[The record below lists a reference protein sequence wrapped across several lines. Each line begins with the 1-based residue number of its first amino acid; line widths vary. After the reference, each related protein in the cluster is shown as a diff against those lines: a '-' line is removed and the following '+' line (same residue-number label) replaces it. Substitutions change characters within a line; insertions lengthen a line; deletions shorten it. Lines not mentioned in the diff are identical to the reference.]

1 MNIFGANSVQS
12 PDAGASVIEPSGAE
26 KVHTGTLKSS
36 EKLIRELLKKAGI
49 EIGGSATHDITVH
62 DPRFYSW
69 VAQDG
74 ALGLG
79 EAYIHG
85 FWDSPAVD
93 EMITRI
99 HRAKLAQVIRNNW
112 RYMASALKA
121 KALNLQTRRRS
132 VRVAEHHYDIGND
145 LFQAM
150 LDKRMIY
157 SCGYWKDAKN
167 LDEAQ
172 EAKLDL
178 VCRKLGLRSGM
189 RVLDIGC
196 GWGGFAKHA
205 AENYGV
211 EVTGFSLSKEQ
222 VALGRELCAG
232 LPVDLRVDDYRN
244 ARGRYD
250 GVVSIGMME
259 HVGYRNYRTYMELV
273 DRCLTPDGV
282 SLIHTIGS
290 HKTDPVPDAWTQ
302 KYIFPNSHLPSIA
315 QLARAMEGLFTIEDI
330 HSFGAH
336 YDPTLMA
343 WYRNFIAAW
352 SALKE
357 KYTHEFY
364 RLWTYYLLT
373 SAAAFR
379 ARYINLFQIVMT
391 RPDTPALDCRQS

>member
-1 MNIFGANSVQS
+1 MNSI
-12 PDAGASVIEPSGAE
+12 GASSRQSTEVGPNVVDLSGAAQA
-26 KVHTGTLKSS
+26 HAGTLKSS
-36 EKLIRELLKKAGI
+36 ENLICELLKKAGI
-49 EIGGSATHDITVH
+49 EIGGSATHDIVVH
-62 DPRFYSW
+62 DPRFYDW
-69 VAQDG
+69 VARDG

-79 EAYIHG
+79 EAYVHG

-112 RYMASALKA
+112 RYMARVLGA

-132 VRVAEHHYDIGND
+132 VRLVEHHYDIGND
-145 LFQAM
+145 LYQSM
-150 LDKRMIY
+150 LDKRMVY
-157 SCGYWKDAKN
+157 TCGYWKDANN

-189 RVLDIGC
+189 RVLDLGC
-196 GWGGFAKHA
+196 GWGGFAKYA

-211 EVTGFSLSKEQ
+211 EVTGFSISKEQ

-232 LPVDLRVDDYRN
+232 LPVDLRLDDYRN
-244 ARGRYD
+244 ARGCYD
-250 GVVSIGMME
+250 CVVSIGIIE
-259 HVGYRNYRTYMELV
+259 HVGYKNYRTYMEVV
-273 DRCLTPDGV
+273 DRCLAPGGV
-282 SLIHTIGS
+282 SLIHTIAGHTS
-290 HKTDPVPDAWTQ
+290 DPVPDTWTQ

-315 QLARAMEGLFTIEDI
+315 QLARAMEGLFTIEDL

-343 WYRNFIAAW
+343 WYRNFTAAW
-352 SALKE
+352 SALKV
-357 KYTHEFY
+357 KYTDEFY
-364 RLWTYYLLT
+364 RLWTYYILM

-391 RPDTPALDCRQS
+391 RPDTPAPDCRQS